1 MTHLIRIRDEDVV
14 GDNTLDMAVLDYIDG
29 KKLFPSFELLDRDLQ
44 TAKDI
49 ALGRM
54 QFCADFLSKEID
66 KATKQQKDPD
76 PETLRQ
82 YVKRIWRAYLLY
94 ETCHER
100 QEIYKM
106 MQKK

>member
-1 MTHLIRIRDEDVV
+1 MSHLIRIKNEDVI
-14 GDNTLDMAVLDYIDG
+14 GDVSFDATILDYIDG

-54 QFCADFLSKEID
+54 QFCADFLSREID
-66 KATKQQKDPD
+66 KATKEQKDPD
-76 PETLRQ
+76 PEVLRQ